1 VSDRRIEKQG
11 KVPKVIE
18 TGLMRVGFSVQPF
31 FDLMLLAFVASR
43 EARKPL
49 DAAAALQSVLNAHVS
64 FSTAALSSAEKR
76 GNCKD
81 P

>member
-49 DAAAALQSVLNAHVS
+49 GAATLQSVLNAHVS